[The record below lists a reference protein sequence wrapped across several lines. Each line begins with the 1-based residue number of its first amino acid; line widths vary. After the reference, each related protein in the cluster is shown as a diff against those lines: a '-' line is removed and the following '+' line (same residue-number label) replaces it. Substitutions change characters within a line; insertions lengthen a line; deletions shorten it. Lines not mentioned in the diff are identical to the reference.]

1 MASASYVRGGGAW
14 GEFGQGG
21 GGGGES
27 FAKRSRFGIGSWFGF
42 APGLHTEERG
52 RGWIYHRTCKNKI
65 ESENLWKYHWEH

>member
-27 FAKRSRFGIGSWFGF
+27 FAKRSRFGIGS
-42 APGLHTEERG
+42 
-52 RGWIYHRTCKNKI
+52 
-65 ESENLWKYHWEH
+65 